1 MLDVTQPPRPGPAQ
15 RVSVPTLSPSSK
27 LYFGTEAGGSAL
39 LLAATVL
46 ALVWANSPWSDSYAS
61 FWSIRAAIGVGDLTL
76 SLDLRHWVND
86 AAMALFFLVV
96 GLEITREVSVGELRD
111 RRNVAAPALGALGGL
126 MVPAAIY
133 LAVNHSGPASTGWG
147 IVMST
152 DTAFVLGILALFGP
166 RCPDRLRL
174 FLLTL
179 AIVDDIGAISVMA
192 IFYTD
197 DLHVRAL
204 VVAAVLVAVLAG
216 LRWAGVWRLT
226 PYVLVGIVLW
236 LAVQSSGVHPTLAGV
251 LLGLLLPA
259 RPPHPDVVERTR
271 EYGQALREAPDAER
285 ARLAALS
292 AHATVPPG
300 ARLLHTLHRWTA
312 YGVVPVFGL
321 ANAGVPLDAET
332 LQTAATSPVT
342 IGVAVALLAGN
353 AIGITAGTAVAL
365 RTGLGIL
372 PGGVRWSHLMAGA
385 TLAGIGFTI
394 ALFITDLAFTDEQAL
409 QEQATIGILC
419 GSLPG
424 AVLGVLLLRV
434 LGERF
439 PLCSPDAPGPRTLP
453 PRPWLDPGL
462 VRDAA
467 VGDRA

>member
-1 MLDVTQPPRPGPAQ
+1 VLDVTQPPRPGPAQ
-15 RVSVPTLSPSSK
+15 RMSVPTLSPSSK

-39 LLAATVL
+39 LLVATVL
-46 ALVWANSPWSDSYAS
+46 ALAWANSPWSASYS
-61 FWSIRAAIGVGDLTL
+61 EFWSTQASISIGGAEL

-133 LAVNHSGPASTGWG
+133 LAVNHSGPASAGWG

-197 DLHVRAL
+197 DLHVGAL
-204 VVAAVLVAVLAG
+204 LVAAVLVAVLAG

-226 PYVLVGIVLW
+226 PYVLVGVALW

-251 LLGLLLPA
+251 LVGLLLPA

-321 ANAGVPLDAET
+321 ANAGVSLDGET
-332 LQTAATSPVT
+332 LRTAATSPVT
-342 IGVAVALLAGN
+342 LGVAGALLAGN
-353 AIGITAGTAVAL
+353 AVGITAGTAVAL

-394 ALFITDLAFTDEQAL
+394 ALFITDLAFSDESL
-409 QEQATIGILC
+409 REQATIGILA
-419 GSLPG
+419 GSVT
-424 AVLGVLLLRV
+424 AAIAGVILLRV

-439 PLCSPDAPGPRTLP
+439 SLCTPDTQGPPTLP
-453 PRPWLDPGL
+453 PRPWVAPS
-462 VRDAA
+462 VR
-467 VGDRA
+467 V